1 MSQLKSEENQNIEIV
16 SKDEPITSSVSEPN
30 EVELKRGKM
39 KISTVSPSTEDKK
52 LKKSDDPNNSQFP
65 SNRNALDQ
73 TEMQKPSPFTITT
86 EVGNNHAQ
94 LNQNGILLTNF
105 NRQSKR

>member
-1 MSQLKSEENQNIEIV
+1 MSQLKSEADQNIEIV
-16 SKDEPITSSVSEPN
+16 SKEEPISSYASEPN

-39 KISTVSPSTEDKK
+39 KISTVSPSTEHKK
-52 LKKSDDPNNSQFP
+52 LKKSNEQNNSHFP

-94 LNQNGILLTNF
+94 LNPNGILLT
-105 NRQSKR
+105 KL